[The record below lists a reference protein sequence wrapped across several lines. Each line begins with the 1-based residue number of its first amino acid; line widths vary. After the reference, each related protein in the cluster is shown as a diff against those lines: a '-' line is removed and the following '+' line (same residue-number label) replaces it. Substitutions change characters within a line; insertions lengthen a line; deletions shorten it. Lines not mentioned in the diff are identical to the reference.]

1 MITHLL
7 TPNKIN
13 MSKVLTTDMIRALDA
28 HVSYCKQLIPFETDP
43 RFDVASVATIAK
55 IAIEGIEFI
64 RKIEGLM
71 DFYDGTGRIIPRTF
85 LSEEINSGD
94 KATWIARILTIEWF
108 MPERITEESYYTSL
122 LTIVVNCLLLLA
134 KQLVTITLHK
144 HAFDFQ
150 RNINFIA
157 KLAHECAEGEAS
169 IRTLF
174 LNIGW
179 SYEHLDKLRPKLG
192 QIECKRRDTIMK
204 QDRLHPVK
212 QQLNRIEETLNTSSQ
227 DIIAVRSCTRRIEEH
242 LKDKSSS
249 EKERQARIAA
259 ENTALALWDKWSQG
273 KLGAPLHANK
283 KRALSDLLE
292 HPTSRVK
299 LQELGI
305 TSLKEL
311 KNSIRNARNRNKTH
325 QSGKN

>member
-1 MITHLL
+1 
-7 TPNKIN
+7 
-13 MSKVLTTDMIRALDA
+13 MSKVLTNDIIRVLDSHTA
-28 HVSYCKQLIPFETDP
+28 YCKKLLPFETDP
-43 RFDVASVATIAK
+43 FLADVATTAK
-55 IAIEGIEFI
+55 IAIEGIGFI

-71 DFYDGTGRIIPRTF
+71 DFYDGIGRNIPSTF

-94 KATWIARILTIEWF
+94 KATWIARILMIERF
-108 MPERITEESYYTSL
+108 MPERIAEERYYTSL
-122 LTIVVNCLLLLA
+122 VKIVVNCLLLLA

-144 HAFDFQ
+144 HAYDFQ
-150 RNINFIA
+150 KNVDFIA

-169 IRTLF
+169 THILF
-174 LNIGW
+174 LNIEW
-179 SYEHLDKLRPKLG
+179 SYEHLDKLRPRLG
-192 QIECKRRDTIMK
+192 QIECKRRDTITK
-204 QDRLHPVK
+204 QTRLHPVK

>member
-1 MITHLL
+1 
-7 TPNKIN
+7 
-13 MSKVLTTDMIRALDA
+13 MSKVLTNDIIRMLDLHTD
-28 HVSYCKQLIPFETDP
+28 YCKKLLPLKTDP
-43 RFDVASVATIAK
+43 FLADVATAAK

-71 DFYDGTGRIIPRTF
+71 DFYDGVDMILPNKF

-94 KATWIARILTIEWF
+94 KMNWIVRILNVEQH
-108 MPERITEESYYTSL
+108 MPNRITEETYWSSL
-122 LTIVVNCLLLLA
+122 LTVIINCFYLLA
-134 KQLVTITLHK
+134 KQLVNITLHK
-144 HAFDFQ
+144 YAYDFQ
-150 RNINFIA
+150 RHIDYVCELNQKCA
-157 KLAHECAEGEAS
+157 KGEPYVHA
-169 IRTLF
+169 IF
-174 LNIGW
+174 LNLES
-179 SYEHLDKLRPKLG
+179 SYEYLDKLRPKLG
-192 QIECKRRDTIMK
+192 QIECKRRDTITK
-204 QDRLHPVK
+204 QTRLHPVK

-305 TSLKEL
+305 TSLNEL
-311 KNSIRNARNRNKTH
+311 KNSIRNARNRNKKH

>member
-1 MITHLL
+1 
-7 TPNKIN
+7 
-13 MSKVLTTDMIRALDA
+13 MSKVLTNDIIRVLDSHTA
-28 HVSYCKQLIPFETDP
+28 YCKKLLPFETDP
-43 RFDVASVATIAK
+43 FLADIATTAK

-71 DFYDGTGRIIPRTF
+71 DFYDGIGRNIPSTF

-94 KATWIARILTIEWF
+94 KMNWIVRILMIERF
-108 MPERITEESYYTSL
+108 MPERITEERYYTSL
-122 LTIVVNCLLLLA
+122 VKIVVNCLLLLA

-144 HAFDFQ
+144 HAYDFQ
-150 RNINFIA
+150 KNVDFIA

-169 IRTLF
+169 THILF
-174 LNIGW
+174 LNIEW
-179 SYEHLDKLRPKLG
+179 SYEHLDKLRPRLG
-192 QIECKRRDTIMK
+192 QIECKRRDTITK
-204 QDRLHPVK
+204 QNRLHPVK